1 MSASAYNCKNP
12 RGVMSV
18 SKGSPKPTKVLK
30 SGAAKHFVP
39 GKSNQPF
46 STQGGTKK

>member
-1 MSASAYNCKNP
+1 MSSSYQASKTHVKFP
-12 RGVMSV
+12 V
-18 SKGSPKPTKVLK
+18 SKGSPKPTKCLS

-39 GKSNQPF
+39 GLSQKAF

>member
-1 MSASAYNCKNP
+1 MSSSSYNVKMP

-30 SGAAKHFVP
+30 SGTAKHFVP
-39 GKSNQPF
+39 GKSNVAF

>member
-1 MSASAYNCKNP
+1 MPNP
-12 RGVMSV
+12 SSQTHVKFKA
-18 SKGSPKPTKVLK
+18 SKGSPKPTKVLS

-39 GKSNQPF
+39 GKSNQAF